1 MKSPRASIQFH
12 RMKHLSGVLLT
23 LLVVGVFLTG
33 CQGTMLNTTNVG
45 QTIKP
50 SARIGLVKAGQQ
62 SGQFSDG
69 YVTVNYNYTAASG
82 NLQMSGVVQF
92 GSAITGNFTGVQTFD
107 LGLLLGDA
115 QGRVL
120 MQQGLTASPP
130 INVSSSVNFNTNLL
144 LPPQATS
151 MAFTYNGTAYG
162 TQGDP
167 TSFWA
172 DPVER

>member
-1 MKSPRASIQFH
+1 MWSRGGRARH
-12 RMKHLSGVLLT
+12 PGCVLLA
-23 LLVVGVFLTG
+23 LLGAVAYLTG

-50 SARIGLVKAGQQ
+50 SARIGLVKIGQQ

-69 YVTVNYNYTAASG
+69 YVTVNYQYTAAFG
-82 NLQMSGVVQF
+82 NLQMSGTVQF
-92 GSAITGNFTGVQTFD
+92 GSAITGNFMGVQTFD

-130 INVSSSVNFNTNLL
+130 INVSGSINFNANLL